1 MRNNI
6 FNGSLILLI
15 LFAIC
20 IYSCSKTEL
29 SETANAN
36 DVYSSSLSAF
46 FADELES
53 MTFSSEI
60 SAVNGGNIALDDGT
74 IVNIPANSFINTDG
88 SPVSG
93 NVEIN
98 VATISG
104 NADMAMVNIPSTSN
118 GSMLLSGGVV
128 NIEATQSGANLN
140 LDNPI
145 NISVPNSFEN
155 NTVPGEPG
163 SINTSTNDM
172 EFFIGVEQDDGTIN
186 WELDNSTTMNFNA
199 ATNSFDF
206 STSQV
211 GFINCDAF
219 SYDPE
224 NCGDNGDES
233 CYTSITLSCP
243 ESFDPALFQV
253 WLYFNDL
260 SSLLGIP
267 YNSQNN
273 TFEITDVLAEQTI
286 NIVVLAEKD
295 GAYYTLKSE
304 FMESGLPHNTTYFL
318 DLNESLMEQTTTD
331 EWKDRINGLP

>member
-1 MRNNI
+1 MH
-6 FNGSLILLI
+6 
-15 LFAIC
+15 
-20 IYSCSKTEL
+20 
-29 SETANAN
+29 
-36 DVYSSSLSAF
+36 

-60 SAVNGGNIALDDGT
+60 SAVNGGDITLDDGT
-74 IVNIPANSFINTDG
+74 IVNIPANSFINADG

-93 NVEIN
+93 NVEIS
-98 VATISG
+98 VKTISG

-128 NIEATQSGANLN
+128 NIEATQSGVNLN

-163 SINTSTNDM
+163 SINTSVNDM

-186 WELDNSTTMNFNA
+186 WELDNSTTMNFNT

-224 NCGDNGDES
+224 NCGDNGDEK
-233 CYTSITLSCP
+233 L
-243 ESFDPALFQV
+243 
-253 WLYFNDL
+253 LYKRNY
-260 SSLLGIP
+260 I
-267 YNSQNN
+267 
-273 TFEITDVLAEQTI
+273 
-286 NIVVLAEKD
+286 
-295 GAYYTLKSE
+295 
-304 FMESGLPHNTTYFL
+304 LPSKF
-318 DLNESLMEQTTTD
+318 
-331 EWKDRINGLP
+331 